1 MDNNESAFCSLWAEY
16 NKENGCAQMF
26 LNLALG
32 DDYFFNRINLKNC
45 VGIRDLLQL
54 TRNKIPQVRQNCY
67 IHVLKSDVLT
77 LDILRKNGLIEF
89 GSLKIMNLQYE
100 LFGLRIDK
108 HNVNILPVGPD
119 NLNLWIDTFC
129 RSFGV
134 IDIKAE
140 IARLSLKILKH
151 SILIIAISQFRGL
164 VRPLGCCALFEKR
177 GGMGLYCL
185 GTLPEH
191 RDKGVATAMI
201 KACLDISRQNGYD
214 CIFVQ
219 TLADEGLEKFYLKL
233 GFKQV
238 YEKVIFVLNRRV
250 SCQSEL

>member
-1 MDNNESAFCSLWAEY
+1 MDSNESAFCSLWAEY
-16 NKENGCAQMF
+16 YKENGCAQIF
-26 LNLALG
+26 LNPALG

-54 TRNKIPQVRQNCY
+54 TRKKIPEVLQNWY
-67 IHVLKSDVLT
+67 IHILKSDTIT
-77 LDILRKNGLIEF
+77 LDILRKNGLTEF
-89 GSLKIMNLQYE
+89 GSLKIMSLQNE
-100 LFGLRIDK
+100 LFGPRSDK

-134 IDIKAE
+134 INIKPE
-140 IARLSLKILKH
+140 IEKLSLKILKH
-151 SILIIAISQFRGL
+151 SILIITISQFRGL
-164 VRPLGCCALFEKR
+164 VRPLGCCALFEKS

-185 GTLPEH
+185 GTLPEYRH
-191 RDKGVATAMI
+191 KGVATALI
-201 KACLDISRQNGYD
+201 KACQHISGQNGYD

-238 YEKVIFVLNRRV
+238 YEKAIFVLNRRV
-250 SCQSEL
+250 SARI

>member
-1 MDNNESAFCSLWAEY
+1 
-16 NKENGCAQMF
+16 
-26 LNLALG
+26 
-32 DDYFFNRINLKNC
+32 
-45 VGIRDLLQL
+45 
-54 TRNKIPQVRQNCY
+54 
-67 IHVLKSDVLT
+67 LKSDVLT
-77 LDILRKNGLIEF
+77 LDILRKNELIEF

-100 LFGLRIDK
+100 LFGPRIDN
-108 HNVNILPVGPD
+108 HDVNILPVDPD

-129 RSFGV
+129 RSFGA

-151 SILIIAISQFRGL
+151 STLIIATSQFRGL
-164 VRPLGCCALFEKR
+164 VRPLGCCALFENS
-177 GGMGLYCL
+177 GGIGLYCL

-201 KACLDISRQNGYD
+201 KACLDISMQNGYD

-233 GFKQV
+233 GFKQA